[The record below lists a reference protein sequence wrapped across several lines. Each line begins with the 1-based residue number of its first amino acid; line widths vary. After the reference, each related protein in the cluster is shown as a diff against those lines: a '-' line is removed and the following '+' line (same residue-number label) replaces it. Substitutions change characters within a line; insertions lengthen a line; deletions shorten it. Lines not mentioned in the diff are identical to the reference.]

1 MVHILRPLLCEIN
14 QMKQCG
20 YTMEHKWKQDV
31 NKDEQSSLEVKI
43 TSQAYMDDTT
53 WINHKQ
59 QQLKSILMVADDF
72 YTLNNIQVNKTKSV
86 LITNAIKDG
95 FPVTFQ
101 FGTDSI
107 VIKPCKPNESTRML
121 GVWINIKLK
130 HQFVKVQ
137 VKDEITK
144 ACQLMMTTFSFVKD
158 H

>member
-1 MVHILRPLLCEIN
+1 
-14 QMKQCG
+14 MKQCG

-59 QQLKSILMVADDF
+59 QQLENILTVADDF

-95 FPVTFQ
+95 SPVTLQ
-101 FGTDSI
+101 L
-107 VIKPCKPNESTRML
+107 VPNQSLSNLASQMNPL
-121 GVWINIKLK
+121 GYWV
-130 HQFVKVQ
+130 
-137 VKDEITK
+137 
-144 ACQLMMTTFSFVKD
+144 CG
-158 H
+158 